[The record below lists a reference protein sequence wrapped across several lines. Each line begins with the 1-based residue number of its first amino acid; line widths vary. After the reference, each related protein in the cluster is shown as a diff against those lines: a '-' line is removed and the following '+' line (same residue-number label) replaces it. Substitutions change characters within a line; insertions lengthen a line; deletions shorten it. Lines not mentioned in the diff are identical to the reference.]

1 MSERLNLRG
10 NSGFTIIELIAV
22 AAIIAVMAAIAIP
35 NIISWIPVI
44 RVNSAARDMVSEMQ
58 LVRMK
63 AVSEKNDYVITFDTT
78 TNQYSI
84 YDDGDNDFSTAG
96 VEASELVKT
105 VDIDANYSGIQ
116 FGYVAGETGTSGT
129 AISTSVTFSSLN
141 VTFEPNGTANKNG
154 SIYLIPT
161 EDIAN
166 SRRDRQ
172 RAITVIQT
180 GRIKL
185 WKYDSGSSPSWK

>member
-1 MSERLNLRG
+1 MPKRWRDV
-10 NSGFTIIELIAV
+10 SGFTIIELIV
-22 AAIIAVMAAIAIP
+22 VVGIVCVTAAIAIP
-35 NIISWIPVI
+35 NIISWIPTI
-44 RVNSAARDMVSEMQ
+44 RVNSAARDLVSEMQ
-58 LVRMK
+58 LARMK
-63 AVSEKNDYVITFDTT
+63 AVSERNDYVITFDTT
-78 TNQYSI
+78 TYEYSI

-96 VEASELVKT
+96 VETSELVKT
-105 VDIDANYSGIQ
+105 VDVDTKYKGIQ

-129 AISTSVTFSSLN
+129 AISSSITFSSSN
-141 VTFEPNGTANKNG
+141 ETFEPNGTANKNG

-161 EDIAN
+161 EDIAG

-185 WKYDSGSSPSWK
+185 WKYDSGSSPPWR